1 MQLNRYCL
9 PQYLGRSLEARL
21 LNIYMSCTVWGRGWE
36 AMSRNGYF
44 CLTQYWWEGPGVHAT
59 ERTRVSCTMREGLAG
74 QAAEWICL
82 VQCGGSG
89 WEGRLIHAYMG
100 LVQYWGEGL
109 GG

>member
-1 MQLNRYCL
+1 MGGHAGQCIHVSHKSG
-9 PQYLGRSLEARL
+9 GRVQESRL
-21 LNIYMSCTVWGRGWE
+21 LNEHVLCS
-36 AMSRNGYF
+36 
-44 CLTQYWWEGPGVHAT
+44 
-59 ERTRVSCTMREGLAG
+59 MREGLAG
-74 QAAEWICL
+74 KAAEWICL